1 MRTTTFRVSERSK
14 HILAEFSAREGKSMQ
29 AIVEQ
34 AIEYYR
40 RQRFLEGLADD
51 FASLRAR
58 PGDWNEETEERRAW
72 DITMSEGDKL

>member
-1 MRTTTFRVSERSK
+1 
-14 HILAEFSAREGKSMQ
+14 MQ

-72 DITMSEGDKL
+72 DVTLADGDKL